1 MAAVV
6 LNGHTYSLAI
16 LSGTDG
22 RDYARP
28 ETITSS
34 GATLWDLFFTDLVA
48 TLASATSLNGLSP
61 GAAGGYARSNGSA
74 WVRVSGLD
82 PADLSSAVGYTKGGT
97 GLTTLGTTGQNLGM
111 TGGIIGWVN
120 GGTSPGGT
128 MYTAT
133 NFGGF

>member
-1 MAAVV
+1 MASVV

-48 TLASATSLNGLSP
+48 TLAAATSLNGLAP
-61 GAAGGYARSNGSA
+61 GADGGYARSNGTA
-74 WVRVSGLD
+74 WVRVQGVAA
-82 PADLSSAVGYTKGGT
+82 ADVT
-97 GLTTLGTTGQNLGM
+97 GLVSSSPVGGNLFL
-111 TGGIIGWVN
+111 
-120 GGTSPGGT
+120 
-128 MYTAT
+128 AT
-133 NFGGF
+133 NYGGF